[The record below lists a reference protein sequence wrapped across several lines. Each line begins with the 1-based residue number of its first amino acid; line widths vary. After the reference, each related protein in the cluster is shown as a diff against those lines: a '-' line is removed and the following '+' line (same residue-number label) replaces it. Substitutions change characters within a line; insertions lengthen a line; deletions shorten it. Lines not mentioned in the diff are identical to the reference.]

1 MVKIIIPKLR
11 FKEFKDNWK
20 YYTFEEII
28 SSKSNTY
35 NPQKNMKDYKCIE
48 LEHINQEDGTI
59 NGYTS
64 SKEQKSSKNFFS
76 EGSILFGKLRPY
88 LKKYWLASFSGVCS
102 SEILVL
108 NSKDIEIIN
117 NKFIFYLVQIH
128 YFIELCKLST
138 GSKMPRAD
146 WSYIKE
152 QSIAIPTVEEQE
164 KISKM
169 LSLLDKKIEL
179 QKQKIEAL
187 KLYKFGFI
195 KQYFKNLKHYT
206 EVAFEE
212 IGKEY
217 STSPLGKDLI
227 DENGK
232 KPIIFYGDI
241 FTIYEEIIDE
251 IKNFTNYDIKNI
263 ELSEINDIILPS
275 STTVDAL
282 SLISASAVHI
292 KGAIYGGD
300 IILYRINNNIAN
312 SDYVSYQIN
321 YDLKHTLAK
330 YAQGSTIIHI
340 YFEHF
345 KKIKLKLPIIKE
357 QEKMVN
363 LFNLLN
369 KKINYE
375 NSKFKV
381 FNYIKKSLLQQ
392 LFI

>member
-1 MVKIIIPKLR
+1 MKIIIPKLR

-187 KLYKFGFI
+187 KLYKKGLLQKIMNDNGQKVKI
-195 KQYFKNLKHYT
+195 KDILEEYSEKTTINNQYESISSTKEGLFLQKEYFNRSIASENNIGYKILKINQVVLSPQNLWMGNINYNDKYEIGIVSPSYKIFNINNEFNKYYIFNLLKSEKALYYYT
-206 EVAFEE
+206 ISSEQGASIVRRNLNIEAFEE
-212 IGKEY
+212 ITFNIPDRKTQNIIGMNIK
-217 STSPLGKDLI
+217 LI
-227 DENGK
+227 D
-232 KPIIFYGDI
+232 F
-241 FTIYEEIIDE
+241 
-251 IKNFTNYDIKNI
+251 
-263 ELSEINDIILPS
+263 
-275 STTVDAL
+275 
-282 SLISASAVHI
+282 
-292 KGAIYGGD
+292 
-300 IILYRINNNIAN
+300 
-312 SDYVSYQIN
+312 
-321 YDLKHTLAK
+321 
-330 YAQGSTIIHI
+330 
-340 YFEHF
+340 
-345 KKIKLKLPIIKE
+345 KIKLNE
-357 QEKMVN
+357 
-363 LFNLLN
+363 N
-369 KKINYE
+369 K
-375 NSKFKV
+375 
-381 FNYIKKSLLQQ
+381 FNYLYNYKKSLLQQ
-392 LFI
+392 MFI